1 MTLVKLDSGDYINTE
16 AVDSIKSG
24 DDPYLVMRCG
34 DVIVITPADCDR
46 IVEAMNPQKT
56 SREILVKEMLVKGQA
71 IADLSA
77 ILNYTDGGID
87 VVKALRGISYE
98 LSMMANA

>member
-1 MTLVKLDSGDYINTE
+1 MRMIKLDSGDYINAE

-34 DVIVITPADCDR
+34 DGIIITNADRDR
-46 IVEAMNPQKT
+46 IAEAMNPQKT
-56 SREILVKEMLVKGQA
+56 SREILVKEMLVKAQA

-77 ILNYTDGGID
+77 ILNYTDAGID
-87 VVKALRGISYE
+87 VAKTLRGISDE
-98 LSMMANA
+98 LSMVANT